1 MNAREF
7 LSQAYQI
14 DKRIAAKTDEIAQIR
29 ARLTKAT
36 AQLTGMPR
44 GGNSDWTDVDIK
56 VMELEAQLKA
66 DLKALCSI
74 KARVAEAISTV
85 GDESYRTL
93 LQLRYQD
100 YYSFERI
107 AVEMNYSWRH
117 TLRLH
122 KAALK
127 AVRVPEGGDKNGQ

>member
-14 DKRIAAKTDEIAQIR
+14 DKRIEAKTDEIEHIR

-44 GGNSDWTDVDIK
+44 GGGSDWTDVDIK
-56 VMELEAQLKA
+56 VLDLEEQLKA
-66 DLKALCSI
+66 DFTQLCDV
-74 KARVAEAISTV
+74 KARIAAAINEVQDASL
-85 GDESYRTL
+85 RTL
-93 LQLRYQD
+93 LQFRYQD

-107 AVEMNYSWRH
+107 AVMMSYSWRH

-127 AVRVPEGGDKNGQ
+127 AVRVPQE